1 MADMAEGLVVT
12 AWMLGAMLVPA
23 GLLWTAMRVYDLVMD
38 HRDRQR
44 RRRVRRAMRA
54 AQTTIP
60 LDMAERIA
68 MLPILEAE
76 QGRVIAAHPF
86 GRECSHCGHYWD
98 MHTCPNCG
106 KEDAQ

>member
-1 MADMAEGLVVT
+1 MSKCAWVVHRGRQFAAIYDGRGRTVAE
-12 AWMLGAMLVPA
+12 
-23 GLLWTAMRVYDLVMD
+23 RV
-38 HRDRQR
+38 
-44 RRRVRRAMRA
+44 
-54 AQTTIP
+54 P
-60 LDMAERIA
+60 LDIAERIA